1 VPERTET
8 TSKTLAAFNINVEPC
23 FRDTPD
29 RLRIYTGDSL
39 DLLDR
44 FPERS
49 VNMIFADPPY
59 FLSGGG
65 PTCHGGRR
73 VSVNKG
79 DWDRPEGVETEHRF
93 TTAWL
98 EKCRRVLDNDG
109 TIWVSGTTHVIHSV
123 GFAMQQLGYRIL
135 NDIIWFK
142 SNAPPNLGCR
152 CFTHSTETILWAAKS
167 RKSKHTFNYRL
178 MKEHAGG
185 RVLAGSRPDD
195 VVLDPFSGSGTTGL
209 AALEHGRRYIGIELE
224 PEYVELSVRRIESGL
239 QGLDT
244 HPQEKV

>member
-1 VPERTET
+1 
-8 TSKTLAAFNINVEPC
+8 
-23 FRDTPD
+23 
-29 RLRIYTGDSL
+29 
-39 DLLDR
+39 
-44 FPERS
+44 
-49 VNMIFADPPY
+49 MIFADPPY

-79 DWDRPEGVETEHRF
+79 DWDRPEGVETEYRF

-98 EKCRRVLDNDG
+98 EKCRRLLDNDG

-185 RVLAGSRPDD
+185 RQMRNLWEIRAPSKGEKVFGKHPTQKPLALLNRIVLAGSRPDD

-224 PEYVELSVRRIESGL
+224 PEYVELSVKRIESGL

-244 HPQEKV
+244 HPQGKL